1 MEKKKEVSAAK
12 RKAND
17 KWDKENMAT
26 IACKL
31 RKEDADAFREYA
43 KQNNVTVNT
52 LLRGFVFGC
61 IGKSDSKDVSEDE
74 QTE

>member
-1 MEKKKEVSAAK
+1 MEKKNKVSAAK

-26 IACKL
+26 VTCKL

-43 KQNNVTVNT
+43 RQNGKAVNT
-52 LLRGFVFGC
+52 LIKSYVFSC
-61 IGKSDSKDVSEDE
+61 IGKEDE
-74 QTE
+74 QSE

>member
-1 MEKKKEVSAAK
+1 MEKKREVSAAK

-43 KQNNVTVNT
+43 KQNNKTVNT
-52 LLRGFVFGC
+52 LLRDFAFSC
-61 IGKSDSKDVSEDE
+61 IGKSDSKNVPDGE
-74 QTE
+74 QK

>member
-31 RKEDADAFREYA
+31 RKEDAEAFREYA
-43 KQNNVTVNT
+43 SQSGKTVNT
-52 LLRGFVFGC
+52 LLKNYVFSC
-61 IGKSDSKDVSEDE
+61 IGKPDSKE
-74 QTE
+74 

>member
-1 MEKKKEVSAAK
+1 MEKKKEISAAK

-31 RKEDADAFREYA
+31 RKEDAEAFREFA
-43 KQNNVTVNT
+43 RQNGKAVNT
-52 LLRGFVFGC
+52 LIREYVFRC
-61 IGKSDSKDVSEDE
+61 IGKSDSKDTPEDSQAE
-74 QTE
+74 